1 MTQRNKLNWKE
12 RLFLAPINFQT
23 QPLFNVDIRWQS
35 KSHEGSL
42 STSRFC
48 TAAKTLLAFISRAA
62 WHAAPMLQ
70 HESRP
75 LTKRM
80 FWKVTLPSPSIFST
94 KDVCPI
100 SFTVS
105 FCLYL
110 YLQPR
115 EKCFFF
121 KRWVTWLDIIFRDET
136 DLVICFL
143 SCWVKFPALEANSW
157 RRRASLNPG
166 NWVCVFFS
174 LPPFLAF
181 FSRSNAHTHTN
192 KEGAKTRGN

>member
-12 RLFLAPINFQT
+12 RPFLAPINFQT
-23 QPLFNVDIRWQS
+23 QPLFNLDIRWQS

-42 STSRFC
+42 STSRFR

-121 KRWVTWLDIIFRDET
+121 KRWVTWPWHNIQRWNGSCILLAAWLSFRHAKLTAGGEGRVRI
-136 DLVICFL
+136 LAVECVSFFL
-143 SCWVKFPALEANSW
+143 
-157 RRRASLNPG
+157 
-166 NWVCVFFS
+166 FF
-174 LPPFLAF
+174 PFLPL
-181 FSRSNAHTHTN
+181 
-192 KEGAKTRGN
+192 